1 MVTICRKIL
10 WKLRDLGSMLR
21 WGGEGWQ
28 ANLSRNLK
36 RSFGKALLCTMCTYL
51 CVSLMLSR
59 LEYKFVNWVKLYR
72 LLGLSMQ
79 PTWRQRSPRHRCWW
93 WSGQMM
99 LLLMMMLMLVIM
111 VMYVVTVSQ
120 FDLYCNPPG
129 MLLKTLRWWRV
140 GQLFSQISAMEF
152 YKALGW
158 VEVNNLL

>member
-28 ANLSRNLK
+28 ANLSRNFK

-79 PTWRQRSPRHRCWW
+79 PTWRQRSPRHRCWS
-93 WSGQMM
+93 WSGQMV
-99 LLLMMMLMLVIM
+99 LLLMMMIM
-111 VMYVVTVSQ
+111 VIYVVTVSQ
-120 FDLYCNPPG
+120 FDLHCNPPG

-140 GQLFSQISAMEF
+140 GQIFSQISAMEF